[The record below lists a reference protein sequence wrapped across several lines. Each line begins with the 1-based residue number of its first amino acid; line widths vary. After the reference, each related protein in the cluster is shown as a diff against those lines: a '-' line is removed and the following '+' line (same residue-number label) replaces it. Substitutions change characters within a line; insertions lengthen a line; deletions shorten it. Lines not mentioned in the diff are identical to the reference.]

1 MEPEAM
7 PQPRLHL
14 NFLDGI
20 RGLSAFYVVMYHI
33 YHELTGYQHSH
44 LGPSRLIFAMEK
56 LFGWGGH
63 DCVTVFICLS
73 GFSLAIPLAKANY
86 QNLAKTIEMKNYFIR
101 RFLRIAPPYFV
112 SIALIVGL
120 ALAFPI
126 LSHPTDTSWNNALP
140 ILDARS
146 ILFHITFIQALDPS
160 QVFKISPQF
169 WSIGTE
175 AQLYIWLPFVIVPL
189 ALKRSISWALGAA
202 LLACLVVVQIKSIES
217 ACLHYVLTFT
227 VGALAAHQVFSK
239 PEGRERWKL
248 PQIAIGVGLFVGT
261 LAVAFLRH
269 NSWAVRDIALTPFLG
284 FGLYWLAK
292 DHNPSGVIQAIR
304 AFLGSRV
311 IAFLGRISY
320 SLYLVHYVLL
330 ALVHATLVSRGVSVH
345 LTVLVLIL
353 GVPFLSILMAW
364 IMQLLVE
371 APTINYAKRFRE
383 SNMSS
388 QTAKGPVGI

>member
-1 MEPEAM
+1 MEPEAE

-20 RGLSAFYVVMYHI
+20 RGLSALYVVMYHI

-73 GFSLAIPLAKANY
+73 GFSLAIPLAKASY
-86 QNLAKTIEMKNYFIR
+86 QNLANRVEMKNYFIR

-112 SIALIVGL
+112 AIALIVGL
-120 ALAFPI
+120 ALVFPG
-126 LSHPTDTSWNNALP
+126 LSVPTQTPWNNALP

-146 ILFHITFIQALDPS
+146 ILFHLTFIQALDPS

-175 AQLYIWLPFVIVPL
+175 AQLYLWLPLVIVPL
-189 ALKRSISWALGAA
+189 AVKRSISWAMGAA
-202 LLACLVVVQIKSIES
+202 LLACLVVVQIKNFES

-227 VGALAAHQVFSK
+227 AGALAAHQVFSK
-239 PEGRERWKL
+239 PKGRERWKL
-248 PQIAIGVGLFVGT
+248 PQIALGVGLFVGALT
-261 LAVAFLRH
+261 VAFLRH
-269 NSWAVRDIALTPFLG
+269 NSWAVRDIALTPMLG

-292 DHNPSGVIQAIR
+292 DNNPSGIVQAIR
-304 AFLGSRV
+304 AFLGCRPV
-311 IAFLGRISY
+311 AFLGRISY

-353 GVPFLSILMAW
+353 GVPFFSVLVAW

-371 APTINYAKRFRE
+371 SPSMNYAKRFRE
-383 SNMSS
+383 SNMRSEY
-388 QTAKGPVGI
+388 AKGPIGT